1 MDSSRLAR
9 FRRGF
14 LDYLP
19 LALLIASYGVVFGAL
34 AVRSGLSVAES
45 CLMSLTVFAGA
56 SQFMALPLIR
66 EGSAA
71 WTMVLLALMVNLRH
85 LLYGLAIGRMFPRA
99 GLLRLLVIS
108 FGIVDEN
115 YAFVTVGP
123 GRERVTPAYFL
134 GTGVGTYVFWNLSTF
149 LGALL
154 GIGLGSIDV
163 SGLDFTASAVFVSL
177 VGSSLRGRRDWLVA
191 AGAAALAWVVKAAA
205 GGSWHMLAAGIL
217 VPLASAS
224 LAGPRR
230 PQR

>member
-14 LDYLP
+14 VDYLP
-19 LALLIASYGVVFGAL
+19 LALVIASYGVVFGAL

-66 EGSAA
+66 EGAAA
-71 WTMVLLALMVNLRH
+71 WTLVLMALLVNLRH

-115 YAFVTVGP
+115 YAFVTLGP
-123 GRERVTPAYFL
+123 GRERATPAYFL
-134 GTGVGTYVFWNLSTF
+134 GTGLGTYVSWNLATL

-154 GIGLGSIDV
+154 GAGVRSLDLA
-163 SGLDFTASAVFVSL
+163 GLDFAAVAVFVAL
-177 VGSSLRGRRDWLVA
+177 VGSSLRSGRDWMVA
-191 AGAAALAWVVKAAA
+191 AGAASLAWLVKASA
-205 GGSWHMLAAGIL
+205 GGSWHVLAAGVL
-217 VPLASAS
+217 VPLVSAS
-224 LAGPRR
+224 LGGARR
-230 PQR
+230 AAA